1 MPTARRRLVV
11 LAYGP
16 DGGCFGPSWS
26 ATWRQRATA
35 GESGLG
41 VRSLTT
47 RRPHAGQNAGMRAIE
62 NLA

>member
-1 MPTARRRLVV
+1 MPAARRRLVV
-11 LAYGP
+11 PYGA
-16 DGGCFGPSWS
+16 GGWRFGPSWS

-41 VRSLTT
+41 LRSLTT
-47 RRPHAGQNAGMRAIE
+47 RRPQAGQKAGMRATE